1 VFVAESAFQIGGIV
15 EPPFFVGREDDL
27 SRLLGS
33 MSDLSQS
40 VLLLAPRRFGK
51 SSLLHNLKLRLD
63 SQERLLV
70 PSVNCLGMTTYADLH
85 RAVVSALLSE
95 YERKHRIKGLVNAF
109 RMSVRET
116 ILKALQRIEEIG
128 GSVGELGKAY
138 LRFRESEIDEEEL
151 LRQAFV
157 FIRAFSEEKG
167 VQIAF
172 LMDEF
177 QELASFDGTL
187 FRLLKKEMDENTTT
201 RYLFSGSSIRLL
213 TSIFLSEEAPLYLMA
228 SRHRLQ
234 ALDES
239 TVSNFIA
246 ERLAVAGF
254 RVSND
259 AAARVH
265 ALTGGIPY
273 YVQKLGFLSLQQAQA
288 AKQTKA
294 TRAHVEAACARML
307 EELGTEFEG
316 RWVARLS
323 NQQRRIAKALSD
335 LGRGTVSEIAR
346 HLGVERTDISS
357 SLRRM
362 QDMMIV
368 TADEG
373 SGYSLTDVVFS
384 RWLAST

>member
-1 VFVAESAFQIGGIV
+1 MAEPAFRIGGIV

-27 SRLLGS
+27 SNLLGS

-40 VLLLAPRRFGK
+40 ILLLAPRRFGK

-63 SQERLLV
+63 AQERLLV
-70 PSVNCLGMTTYADLH
+70 PSVNCLGITTYPDFY
-85 RAVVSALLSE
+85 RTVVSALLSE
-95 YERKHRIKGLVNAF
+95 YERKHRIKGLVSAF
-109 RMSVRET
+109 RMSVRDT
-116 ILKALQRIEEIG
+116 ILKALQRVEEIG
-128 GSVGELGKAY
+128 GTVGELGKAY
-138 LRFRESEIDEEEL
+138 LRFRESEIDEQEL

-157 FIRAFSEEKG
+157 FIRAFCDEKG

-177 QELASFDGTL
+177 QEVASFDGMV
-187 FRLLKKEMDENTTT
+187 FRLLKKEMDENTSA

-234 ALDES
+234 ALDEG
-239 TVSNFIA
+239 TVSDFVA

-254 RVSND
+254 HVSSD
-259 AAARVH
+259 AAAHVC

-288 AKQTKA
+288 AKHKKV
-294 TRAHVEAACARML
+294 TRAHVEAACVRML

-335 LGRGTVSEIAR
+335 LGHGTVSQIAR
-346 HLGVERTDISS
+346 HLGVQRTDISS

-368 TADEG
+368 TADEAT
-373 SGYSLTDVVFS
+373 GYSLTDVVFS

>member
-1 VFVAESAFQIGGIV
+1 MAEPAFQIGGIV

-40 VLLLAPRRFGK
+40 ILLLAPRRFGK

-63 SQERLLV
+63 SKERLLV
-70 PSVNCLGMTTYADLH
+70 PSVNCLGMTTYADFH
-85 RAVVSALLSE
+85 RAVVSALLAE

-116 ILKALQRIEEIG
+116 ILKALQRVEEIG

-157 FIRAFSEEKG
+157 FIRAFSKEKG

-177 QELASFDGTL
+177 QEVASFDGTL
-187 FRLLKKEMDENTTT
+187 FRLLKKEMDENTST

-234 ALDES
+234 ALDEN
-239 TVSNFIA
+239 TVSDFIA
-246 ERLAVAGF
+246 ERLATAGS

-259 AAARVH
+259 APALVH

-288 AKQTKA
+288 AKQKEV
-294 TRAHVEAACARML
+294 TRAHVEAACTRML

-335 LGRGTVSEIAR
+335 LGHGTVSEIAQ

-373 SGYSLTDVVFS
+373 TGYSLTDVVFS
-384 RWLAST
+384 RWLARA